1 MSNEDAA
8 GTKTGTYE
16 EALAS
21 RIIRDGYVDDQ
32 PMPDRPTGAAVH
44 VNPALTPAPHYAP
57 KADRIPVPVIND
69 PGVLAKVPTLQEL
82 NAAAAGSYG
91 VTVEDPTSG
100 ITEDS
105 NREEIRKA
113 AEARKAHIEE
123 ETQKIVDDAN
133 AGITDKTVAVHEP
146 VSESKFG

>member
-16 EALAS
+16 EALES
-21 RIIRDGYVDDQ
+21 RKVRDGFTDGD

-44 VNPALTPAPHYAP
+44 VNPALTPAPAHEP
-57 KADRIPVPVIND
+57 KPDRIPVPVIND

-82 NAAAAGSYG
+82 NAAAAASYG
-91 VTVEDPTSG
+91 VPVEDPTSG

-113 AEARKAHIEE
+113 AEARQSFIKDETKKVAKDAKAPAR
-123 ETQKIVDDAN
+123 KA
-133 AGITDKTVAVHEP
+133 
-146 VSESKFG
+146 ESKFG

>member
-21 RIIRDGYVDDQ
+21 RIVRDGYTDGE

-69 PGVLAKVPTLQEL
+69 PGVLAHAPTLQEL

-113 AEARKAHIEE
+113 AEARKQSIEE
-123 ETQKIVDDAN
+123 GTQKVVDEAN
-133 AGITDKTVAVHEP
+133 AGATGKTAPAHEP